1 MRILV
6 VEDEPLI
13 ARRLVQFCRAI
24 LQDRLELIRSAQTF
38 DAASADLASRAFDV
52 MLLDLKLQERDG
64 MELLGSAVAGSFH
77 TIVVSANLDQALRA
91 FEFGVIDFVPKP
103 FSRERLEQALRRAA
117 GEGGRAPRPAQCLAV
132 RKLGRIE
139 LLDVD
144 EVVYVEGSDKYSE
157 LVLTNGRRE
166 LHDKSLLRLEAVL
179 PPVFERTHKSY
190 LVRMSAVARIF
201 ALEGS
206 RYELELKN
214 GVRLPVGR
222 TRYRSL
228 KARFL

>member
-1 MRILV
+1 MRILI

-13 ARRLVQFCRAI
+13 ARRLEQFCRAI
-24 LQDRLELIRSAQTF
+24 LQGDLELVRSAQSF
-38 DAASADLASRAFDV
+38 DAASADLAAFAFDV
-52 MLLDLKLQERDG
+52 VLLDLKLQERDG
-64 MELLGSAVAGSFH
+64 LQLLHLAAAGSFH

-117 GEGGRAPRPAQCLAV
+117 GGDGRAPRPAQRLAV
-132 RKLGRIE
+132 RKRGRIE
-139 LLDVD
+139 LLNVNDII
-144 EVVYVEGSDKYSE
+144 YVEGSDKYSE
-157 LVLTNGRRE
+157 LVLADGRRE

-190 LVRMSAVARIF
+190 LVRLSEVARLF

>member
-1 MRILV
+1 VRILI

-13 ARRLVQFCRAI
+13 ARRLEQFCRAI
-24 LQDRLELIRSAQTF
+24 LQDRLELVRSAQTF
-38 DAASADLASRAFDV
+38 DGAGAELAAHAFDV
-52 MLLDLKLQERDG
+52 VLLDLKLQERDG
-64 MELLGSAVAGSFH
+64 MELLASAVAGSFH

-117 GEGGRAPRPAQCLAV
+117 GENGRAPRPAQRLAV

-144 EVVYVEGSDKYSE
+144 EILYVEGSDKYSE
-157 LVLTNGRRE
+157 LVLASGRRE
-166 LHDKSLLRLEAVL
+166 LHDKSLLRLEALL

-222 TRYRSL
+222 TRYRAL
-228 KARFL
+228 KARLL

>member
-1 MRILV
+1 MRILI

-13 ARRLVQFCRAI
+13 ARRLEQFCQGI
-24 LQDRLELIRSAQTF
+24 LQDRLELIRRAPTF
-38 DAASADLASRAFDV
+38 DAASDDLARQAFDV
-52 MLLDLKLQERDG
+52 VLLDLKLQERDG
-64 MELLGSAVAGSFH
+64 MDLLRSAVAGSFH

-103 FSRERLEQALRRAA
+103 FSRARLEQALVRAGGA
-117 GEGGRAPRPAQCLAV
+117 GGRAPRAAQRLAV

-139 LLDVD
+139 LLSVADIL
-144 EVVYVEGSDKYSE
+144 YVEGSDKYSE
-157 LVLTNGRRE
+157 LVLADGRRE
-166 LHDKSLLRLEAVL
+166 LHDKSLLRLEAIL
-179 PPVFERTHKSY
+179 PAGFERTHKSY

-201 ALEGS
+201 SLEGS

>member
-6 VEDEPLI
+6 IEDEPLI
-13 ARRLVQFCRAI
+13 ARRLEQFCRAI

-38 DAASADLASRAFDV
+38 DAASADLASYAFDV
-52 MLLDLKLQERDG
+52 VLLDLKLQERDG
-64 MELLGSAVAGSFH
+64 MELLETAVAGSFH

-91 FEFGVIDFVPKP
+91 FEYGVIDFVPKP
-103 FSRERLEQALRRAA
+103 FSQERLEQALQRAA
-117 GEGGRAPRPAQCLAV
+117 GESGGAPRPARCLAV

-139 LLDVD
+139 LLSVD
-144 EVVYVEGSDKYSE
+144 DILYVEGSDKYSE
-157 LVLTNGRRE
+157 IVLTDGRRE
-166 LHDKSLLRLEAVL
+166 LHDKSLGRLEGVL
-179 PPVFERTHKSY
+179 PPSFERTHKSY

-201 ALEGS
+201 AHEGS

-222 TRYRSL
+222 TRYPALRE
-228 KARFL
+228 RFL

>member
-1 MRILV
+1 VRILV

-13 ARRLVQFCRAI
+13 ARRLEQFCRAI

-38 DAASADLASRAFDV
+38 DAASADLANHAFDV

-64 MELLGSAVAGSFH
+64 MELLQSAVAGSFH

-103 FSRERLEQALRRAA
+103 FSRERLEQALRRATGA
-117 GEGGRAPRPAQCLAV
+117 DGRAPRPAQRLAV

-139 LLDVD
+139 LLNVD
-144 EVVYVEGSDKYSE
+144 EIVYVEGSDKYSE
-157 LVLTNGRRE
+157 LVLANGRRE
-166 LHDKSLLRLEAVL
+166 LHDKSLLRLQAVL
-179 PPVFERTHKSY
+179 PPEFERTHKSY
-190 LVRMSAVARIF
+190 LVRMSAVTRIF
-201 ALEGS
+201 SLEGS
-206 RYELELKN
+206 RYELELRG

-222 TRYRSL
+222 TRYPAL